1 MLIFTARFLRPM
13 FAAVITTSTT
23 AHVVAQP
30 YPAKPIRLIIPAGP
44 GGGVDTIARVV
55 GQSLS
60 RLLRQPVV
68 MDNRAG
74 AGTMLASELTAKAPP
89 DGYTLLMIT
98 NSHAINAGLHSN
110 MSYDPV
116 NDFSFISSVAS
127 VPYLVVV
134 HPSVAAA
141 SVRELIALARRQPG
155 SLYFAS
161 AGSGSGTHLAAELF
175 RSMAKLNMVH
185 VPYKGGSAA
194 IVDLVGG
201 HVQLMFS
208 NMINSG
214 PQVKTHRLRA
224 LAITTPKRF
233 AIFPDV
239 PTVAESG
246 LPGYAADVWYGLAA
260 PARTPAEIIARLNR
274 ENTAALKT
282 IEVRE
287 KLAAQGASV
296 AATTPDEMTALMR
309 SEIVKWGKITANL
322 DLRGD

>member
-60 RLLRQPVV
+60 RLLGQPVV

>member
-1 MLIFTARFLRPM
+1 M

>member
-1 MLIFTARFLRPM
+1 M

-60 RLLRQPVV
+60 RLLGQPVV

-155 SLYFAS
+155 SLYFALMLFLHGRLL
-161 AGSGSGTHLAAELF
+161 AFGT
-175 RSMAKLNMVH
+175 LNFDF
-185 VPYKGGSAA
+185 G
-194 IVDLVGG
+194 I
-201 HVQLMFS
+201 FS
-208 NMINSG
+208 
-214 PQVKTHRLRA
+214 
-224 LAITTPKRF
+224 
-233 AIFPDV
+233 
-239 PTVAESG
+239 
-246 LPGYAADVWYGLAA
+246 VWREATYNIPRTGLAEA
-260 PARTPAEIIARLNR
+260 YEA
-274 ENTAALKT
+274 
-282 IEVRE
+282 V
-287 KLAAQGASV
+287 
-296 AATTPDEMTALMR
+296 
-309 SEIVKWGKITANL
+309 
-322 DLRGD
+322 